1 MRMIGARLATLW
13 LTVVVA
19 LSWLPVTDA
28 IAAKSGPSIFSG
40 AVGPTLPID
49 NGVVG
54 VNRIEVFVAAGGEAD
69 DFSLNGGF
77 GLTDMLSSLSHYVDV
92 GADGAAVQ
100 LGSTNITQ
108 PPTSTG
114 VNQVTSAGNFAG
126 PNGTIDWTAVST
138 IAAGSNVYVTTLNFS
153 SANPFGTVRIIQLL
167 DADVLNF
174 TLNNLVQLGT
184 FGTPGFTLL
193 TQSVTGPLGLG
204 QLGPVVTSATC
215 VGWAAAPFS
224 DLIDAVEGGGATYAP
239 AGSISN
245 LSPTKDFHFPA
256 APAWGIAD
264 ITSAIACDLSPS
276 ATTATIV
283 LSLVATQTPKV
294 IPTLSEWG
302 VMVMVALLAG
312 AAVWRLRRRS
322 LRPAI

>member
-1 MRMIGARLATLW
+1 MRMIGARLAILW
-13 LTVVVA
+13 LTLVTA
-19 LSWLPVTDA
+19 LAWLAMTDA
-28 IAAKSGPSIFSG
+28 IAAKSGPSISSG
-40 AVGPTLPID
+40 AIGPTLPID

-54 VNRIEVFVAAGGEAD
+54 VNRVEVLVAAGGEAD
-69 DFSLNGGF
+69 DLSLNAGF
-77 GLTDMLSSLSHYVDV
+77 GLEDLLSSVSHYVDV
-92 GADGAAVQ
+92 GADGGAVQ
-100 LGSTNITQ
+100 LGDTNITQ

-114 VNQVTSAGNFAG
+114 VNEVTSAGNFVG

-138 IAAGSNVYVTTLNFS
+138 IAAGSNVYVTTLSFS

-167 DADVLNF
+167 DADVLG
-174 TLNNLVQLGT
+174 TSNNLVQLGT
-184 FGTPGFTLL
+184 FGNPGFTLV
-193 TQSVTGPLGLG
+193 TQSPDTPLGLG

-215 VGWAAAPFS
+215 VGWAGAPYPELF
-224 DLIDAVEGGGATYAP
+224 DAVEDGGITFAP
-239 AGSISN
+239 AGNVSN
-245 LSPTKDFHFPA
+245 LPPTKDAHFPG

-283 LSLVATQTPKV
+283 LSLIATQTPEI

-302 VMVMVALLAG
+302 VLAMVALLAG

-322 LRPAI
+322 LRPVI